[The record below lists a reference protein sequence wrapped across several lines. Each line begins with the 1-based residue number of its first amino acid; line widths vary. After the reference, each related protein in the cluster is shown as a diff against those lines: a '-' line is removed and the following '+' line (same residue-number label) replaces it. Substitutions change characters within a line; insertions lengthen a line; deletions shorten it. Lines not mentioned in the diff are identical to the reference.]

1 MRRYRDLQLRHAGL
15 ALVFC
20 AAASYLVVE
29 IKRNLI
35 RVRYSMAYI
44 TQAHSNIFPAIWE
57 KITGFFVTVGRSL
70 VLSAAM
76 DSRLKRV
83 EALNLKTDEELA
95 KMNLRRENITAY
107 VFRDLMHI

>member
-1 MRRYRDLQLRHAGL
+1 
-15 ALVFC
+15 
-20 AAASYLVVE
+20 
-29 IKRNLI
+29 
-35 RVRYSMAYI
+35 MAYI

-57 KITGFFVTVGRSL
+57 KISGFFVTVGRSL

-95 KMNLRRENITAY
+95 KMPIAKKNKSNLIVVLNIDSEAKMGLISDVKQQLREVDTRRISYIAKGLAK
-107 VFRDLMHI
+107 RK